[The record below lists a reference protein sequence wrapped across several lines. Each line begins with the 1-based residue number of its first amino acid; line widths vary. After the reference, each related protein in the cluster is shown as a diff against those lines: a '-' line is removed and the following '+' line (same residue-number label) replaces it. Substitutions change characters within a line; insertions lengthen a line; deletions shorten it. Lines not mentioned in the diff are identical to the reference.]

1 MCLYAAVIK
10 LFFNLN
16 IFRCIEYTT
25 EKFDLNQIHLEC
37 YIGESVK
44 ALRVAIVTKPT
55 FQERNGSLFC
65 WSTRAVNPQPCSRAL
80 QGLWHAQTLSDS
92 HTATR

>member
-10 LFFNLN
+10 IFFNLN

-25 EKFDLNQIHLEC
+25 NKFDLKQIHLEC

-44 ALRVAIVTKPT
+44 SSEGWQL
-55 FQERNGSLFC
+55 
-65 WSTRAVNPQPCSRAL
+65 
-80 QGLWHAQTLSDS
+80 
-92 HTATR
+92 